1 MAQKIFTLLKKKKYV
16 GDVVLEKKLKKM
28 RKLSYQQLLEI
39 SNSDSNY
46 AELGKKYNV
55 NEKTIRRN
63 LKEYNLKK
71 VKSIR
76 VGKYKH
82 LNRFGNKAPDWKGG
96 RFKGFGYI
104 FVYQPTHPYH
114 NKKGYVKRSRL
125 IMEQHLGRYLK
136 PNEVIH
142 HINGIKDDD
151 KIENLELFQDNSK
164 HIKLHT
170 KERDRNDKG
179 IFIPKVKNW
188 DKEKEKK

>member
-1 MAQKIFTLLKKKKYV
+1 
-16 GDVVLEKKLKKM
+16 
-28 RKLSYQQLLEI
+28 
-39 SNSDSNY
+39 
-46 AELGKKYNV
+46 
-55 NEKTIRRN
+55 
-63 LKEYNLKK
+63 
-71 VKSIR
+71 
-76 VGKYKH
+76 
-82 LNRFGNKAPDWKGG
+82 
-96 RFKGFGYI
+96 
-104 FVYQPTHPYH
+104 
-114 NKKGYVKRSRL
+114 
-125 IMEQHLGRYLK
+125 MEEHLGRYLK